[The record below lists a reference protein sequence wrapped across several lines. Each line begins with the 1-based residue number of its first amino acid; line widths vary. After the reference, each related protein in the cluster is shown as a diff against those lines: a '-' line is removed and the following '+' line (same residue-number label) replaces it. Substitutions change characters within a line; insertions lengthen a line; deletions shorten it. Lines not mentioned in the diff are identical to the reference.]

1 MESTLKSKDD
11 DFDVFVFM
19 NYGISLN
26 KESIKFIPDAD
37 LKKFEEEWKAWK
49 EKSNGQNNKV

>member
-11 DFDVFVFM
+11 DFDVFVHM
-19 NYGISLN
+19 NYGISIN
-26 KESIKFIPDAD
+26 KESIKFISDAD

-49 EKSNGQNNKV
+49 EKNNG

>member
-11 DFDVFVFM
+11 DFATFVLM
-19 NYGISLN
+19 NYGININ
-26 KESIKFIPDAD
+26 KVSIKFIPDAD

-49 EKSNGQNNKV
+49 EKKNGQTP